1 VKKAGGH
8 MMKKQNTTYRC
19 PITLTNTAKEKMR
32 ELGLEEQS
40 FFLLEKSFHLYIE
53 KYPQS
58 ADRIV
63 SVALFLDN
71 KENEKLAAKSKG
83 LVVVLHCLVKPD
95 RFVVTNVTTRPSHI
109 PLQSNWREEVDI
121 TFDSSVQRNEQVPL
135 ELLSLIHN
143 MPVMQESSMY
153 VKKRIAS
160 WEGYLK
166 IQERTAD
173 IPDMTSRYSR
183 LIYNDDFSRVT
194 ITGIQ
199 LNEKE
204 WKSLKDLSVKLKGLD
219 QDIGKVLKANR
230 SASSVEV
237 ELHGY
242 MEEKA
247 RGQRLELQAKEVVF
261 SNFASLSQV
270 KRLRQGFKQLEN
282 GLAANPELERLLFEN
297 KPPVKEVKKR
307 AELQFHNRLNEF
319 QQEAVI
325 GAMSAEDLYVIQG
338 PPGTGKTTVI
348 SEICLQNAKAGLR
361 TLVASQSN
369 LAVDNALGRLLANKD
384 IRILRVGRTES
395 IEEEGKKF
403 IEENVGQYW
412 KDHTLQEVSA
422 QFENRKQREIA
433 IEAEWV
439 ANEQE
444 QNRLQQVLVRVEAE
458 LEAKLKAEQKYNE
471 ILPLIEKYKKDVHSA
486 EQEQL
491 TVQRFFQEMELSRR
505 LLDDNIKK
513 DETFLASQPDSAVI
527 LKEWEVIQQEIFR
540 LQNSLAFQKLEEEM
554 NEKKQN
560 MEQIVEECEKWNE
573 RAKQT
578 DALIARINA
587 SPKVDSL
594 KWMILEQNINRS
606 LRVQQLIEELDGLR
620 NEKSQLDKLTAYNDT
635 LNRAISHVEMLIERQ
650 RISVGQLQQRMISMT
665 PVRTTSMEIDQFLDN
680 LRSELKGNSII
691 NPQRLV
697 TILEGLYGRRHFV
710 WQKARRL
717 KPSQLYIKMA
727 KEALWHLKQEMI
739 QQLQPMLQDTKL
751 LQQKW
756 QREMKE
762 QSIQITSLQN
772 QHQQMQSSAEIIPQA
787 SAMLHQNET
796 KAVELQKKKEQYEQ
810 AKLRV
815 EMNGEK
821 RVKEILKL
829 QEAEQKRTQIED
841 QLVNLKRMLTEKEE
855 ELASLQEILATEPE
869 LEHEQVLRKLA
880 SNSFTRGSLQ
890 QERQKL
896 PLFQSIQGMWLSLLE
911 EANDHDLNEIRKL
924 YVKHANVIGTTCVA
938 SARKDFIESYP
949 VFDVVIIDE
958 VSKATPP
965 ELLLPMLKG
974 KKVILVGDHHQLPP
988 LLGDDTLEETL
999 QEMADESEN
1008 FEGKAELK
1016 QLLKESLFERLFRTL
1031 PKSNK
1036 TMLAIQYRMHENI
1049 MATIT
1054 QFYEEENDRL
1064 HCGLTD
1070 SDSVRDHMLVSPLLQ
1085 RNNHLLWLDM
1095 PNEPTF
1101 FEERMKGGKS
1111 LYNPAELKR
1120 IGALLKEL
1128 DEAVALA
1135 KQAGRMEADEK
1146 KSIGVISFYGEQ
1158 VKRIDRMV
1166 HQELRL
1172 SHLTIRTGT
1181 VDRFQG
1187 MEMDVILLS
1196 MVRNH
1201 DNKQDDIGFAK
1212 DYRRLNVALSRAR
1225 ELLVLIGS
1233 TKMFTERTKQKD
1245 TRHMYKNVLDAVKK
1259 QQGLR
1264 TLEGVSAHG

>member
-1 VKKAGGH
+1 

-32 ELGLEEQS
+32 ELGLNEQS

-63 SVALFLDN
+63 TVALFLDN
-71 KENEKLAAKSKG
+71 KVNENLEEKCKG
-83 LVVVLHCLVKPD
+83 LVVVLHCLVKQD
-95 RFVVTNVTTRPSHI
+95 RLVTTNVTTRPAHI

-121 TFDSSVQRNEQVPL
+121 TFDSGLARNEHVPH
-135 ELLSLIHN
+135 ELLNLIHN
-143 MPVMQESSMY
+143 MPVMQESSQY

-194 ITGIQ
+194 IMGIQ
-199 LNEKE
+199 LNDKE
-204 WKSLKDLSVKLKGLD
+204 WKSLKDLSVKLKGID

-247 RGQRLELQAKEVVF
+247 RGQRLELQAKEVIF
-261 SNFASLSQV
+261 SNFAALSQV

-422 QFENRKQREIA
+422 QFKNRKQREME
-433 IEAEWV
+433 IEAEWL

-444 QNRLQQVLVRVEAE
+444 HNRLQQVLVRVESE
-458 LEAKLKAEQKYNE
+458 LEAKQKAIQTYNE
-471 ILPLIEKYKKDVHSA
+471 IQPIIEKYKKDVHNA

-491 TVQRFFQEMELSRR
+491 TIQRVVQELELS
-505 LLDDNIKK
+505 LLQLDDSLKK
-513 DETFLASQPDSAVI
+513 DKTFLASQPDSDLI
-527 LKEWEVIQQEIFR
+527 LSEWEAIQQEIVR
-540 LQNSLAFQKLEEEM
+540 LKDSIALQELEEEL
-554 NEKKQN
+554 NEKKQS
-560 MEQIVEECEKWNE
+560 MEHIVEECEKWNE
-573 RAKQT
+573 REKQT

-587 SPKVDSL
+587 ASKVDSL

-606 LRVQQLIEELDGLR
+606 LRIQQLIEELDGLR
-620 NEKSQLDKLTAYNDT
+620 NEKSQLDKLTTYNDT
-635 LNRAISHVEMLIERQ
+635 LNRAISYVEKLLERQ
-650 RISVGQLQQRMISMT
+650 QASTEQMRQRLKNMP
-665 PVRTTSMEIDQFLDN
+665 PVPTNSMEIDQFLDN
-680 LRSELKGNSII
+680 LRSELKGNPII
-691 NPQRLV
+691 HPQRLV
-697 TILEGLYGRRHFV
+697 TFLEGLYGRRHYI
-710 WQKARRL
+710 WKKARQL
-717 KPSQLYIKMA
+717 KPNQFYIKMA
-727 KEALWHLKQEMI
+727 KEAVWHLKQAMI
-739 QQLQPMLQDTKL
+739 EQLQPIQQDTKL

-762 QSIQITSLQN
+762 ENTQLSFLQN
-772 QHQQMQSSAEIIPQA
+772 KYLQMKSSTEIIPNA
-787 SAMLHQNET
+787 GALLHHTET
-796 KAVELQKKKEQYEQ
+796 KALELQKKKEQYDQ
-810 AKLRV
+810 TQLRV
-815 EMNGEK
+815 DMNSEK
-821 RVKEILKL
+821 RINEALKL
-829 QEAEQKRTQIED
+829 QEAELKQTEIEA
-841 QLVNLKRMLTEKEE
+841 QLTNLKKVLTEKEE
-855 ELASLQEILATEPE
+855 ELVPLQEIMLTEPE
-869 LEHEQVLRKLA
+869 IEHEQVLRKLA
-880 SNSFTRGSLQ
+880 SVTFTRGSLQ

-896 PLFQSIQGMWLSLLE
+896 PLFQSIQGKWLSLLE

-999 QEMADESEN
+999 QEMADESDN

-1049 MATIT
+1049 MATIN
-1054 QFYEEENDRL
+1054 QFYEDENDRL
-1064 HCGLTD
+1064 QCGLID
-1070 SDSVRDHMLVSPLLQ
+1070 SDSDRDHMLVSTHIQ

-1111 LYNPAELKR
+1111 LYNPSELKR
-1120 IGALLKEL
+1120 IGELLKEL
-1128 DEAVALA
+1128 DEAVAKA
-1135 KQAGRMEADEK
+1135 KLEGRIEADEK

-1158 VKRIDRMV
+1158 VKRIDRLI

-1172 SHLTIRTGT
+1172 TNLTIRTGT

-1245 TRHMYKNVLDAVKK
+1245 TRYMYKTVFEAVKK

-1264 TLEGVSAHG
+1264 TLEGVRAHG